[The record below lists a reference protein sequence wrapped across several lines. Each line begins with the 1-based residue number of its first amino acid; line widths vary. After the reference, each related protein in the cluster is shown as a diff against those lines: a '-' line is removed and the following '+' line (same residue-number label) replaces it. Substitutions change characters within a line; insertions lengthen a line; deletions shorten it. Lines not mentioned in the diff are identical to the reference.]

1 MPESIRYIHRKDTY
15 DAAVRRLRKKFND
28 VTVPG
33 FEVECDPLEAQLAG
47 AFVEDALSETQARES
62 SVDLL
67 ETVLTD
73 DPDKREG
80 RR

>member
-1 MPESIRYIHRKDTY
+1 MSQTVKHTRRKNTA
-15 DAAVRRLRKKFND
+15 DAASRRLRKKFID
-28 VTVPG
+28 ASVPG
-33 FEVECDPLEAQLAG
+33 FEAACDPLEAQLAG
-47 AFVEDALSETQARES
+47 AFVEDALSEMEARDS

-67 ETVLTD
+67 DTVLTD